1 MFYFHSGSRE
11 IMWNFMPSLIGE
23 TKFPQ
28 QNVNPLKAG
37 NSDYSRV
44 FPQHI
49 TQYLQENQHWMFV
62 QWKKWMNLST
72 EKKQNKF

>member
-1 MFYFHSGSRE
+1 
-11 IMWNFMPSLIGE
+11 MPSLVGE
-23 TKFPQ
+23 TKLPQ

-49 TQYLQENQHWMFV
+49 TQYLQENQRNKTSFRSEPLSEFLQV
-62 QWKKWMNLST
+62 VAWKNRVGPSL
-72 EKKQNKF
+72 

>member
-1 MFYFHSGSRE
+1 MVAVCKGLKHGLCSRVNDSALFLCFTS
-11 IMWNFMPSLIGE
+11 ILVPANFMPSLVGE

-28 QNVNPLKAG
+28 QNVNPLKVG

-49 TQYLQENQHWMFV
+49 TQYLQENQH
-62 QWKKWMNLST
+62 
-72 EKKQNKF
+72 